1 MAMPFRPYGNPPAF
15 DLEEYKDAFEAWEAQ
30 WKLFLRLSNIDI
42 GVEVSARPSYKAN
55 IIKSCLSRHT
65 LTALKRSGLT
75 EAQLDDPDAITEY
88 LRARA
93 NAGRNCHVWRQ
104 RFGNRVQRPNE
115 VLDDWLCD
123 LRNVARKCEF
133 FADCCTKCETAN
145 ILAQVIRGVNKDA
158 QQCILFELGDA
169 LTLDTAIAL
178 LQNSENA
185 SLQTSNMKIEEPAFI
200 QATRKSQYK
209 KEKEV
214 KQGKRQTTDKS
225 RCMFC
230 GGNRHPRTD

>member
-1 MAMPFRPYGNPPAF
+1 M
-15 DLEEYKDAFEAWEAQ
+15 EA
-30 WKLFLRLSNIDI
+30 
-42 GVEVSARPSYKAN
+42 SARPSYKAN

-65 LTALKRSGLT
+65 LTTLERTGLT
-75 EAQLDDPDAITEY
+75 EAQLDDLDAKTEY

-123 LRNVARKCEF
+123 LRDIARKCKF
-133 FADCCTKCETAN
+133 FADCCAKCETAN
-145 ILAQVIRGVNKDA
+145 ILALILGVNKDA
-158 QQCILFELGDA
+158 LQCKLFEVGDA

-185 SLQTSNMKIEEPAFI
+185 SLQTSNMKSEEPALI
-200 QATRKSQYK
+200 QAARKSQYK
-209 KEKEV
+209 KDKEV
-214 KQGKRQTTDKS
+214 KQGKRQTTDKR
-225 RCMFC
+225 RCIFC
-230 GGNRHPRTD
+230 GGNRHPRTDCPGKYAPVAENPGTSEMSA